1 MSKALSLAAIGV
13 GFALTVPAWSADGPA
28 AERGWSLE
36 TNVLEVQSSE
46 GNTPF
51 TFDGE
56 ETGVALAGTYSFT
69 KHLGLQTAYY
79 DLGSHFT
86 TDCPAPICTAVPHGD
101 LADIRGLLVAAV
113 GTWRV
118 APQIEVFG
126 KVGVFGSET
135 DFQRTGFED
144 TDRGA
149 LAGAGIGIV
158 VTPRWRITVQVERAD
173 FDLESAGVGM
183 SYRF

>member
-1 MSKALSLAAIGV
+1 MSKGLSLVAIGV
-13 GFALTVPAWSADGPA
+13 ASLLAVPAWSAEAP
-28 AERGWSLE
+28 ERGWSLE
-36 TNVLEVQSSE
+36 ANVLEVQSSE
-46 GNTPF
+46 GKTPF

-69 KHLGLQTAYY
+69 KHLGIQTAYY
-79 DLGSHFT
+79 DVGSHVA
-86 TDCPAPICTAVPHGD
+86 TDCPAPVCTAVPHGA
-101 LADIRGLLVAAV
+101 LADIRGVSVAAV

-118 APQIEVFG
+118 APIVEVFG
-126 KVGVFGSET
+126 KVGVLAANTEF
-135 DFQRTGFED
+135 RLTGFEE

-149 LAGAGIGIV
+149 LVGAGVGIWA
-158 VTPRWRITVQVERAD
+158 TPRWRINVQVERAD